1 MLNFLTFEYRFNSI
15 HLMDKRV
22 IKYKYA
28 FVLVLILT
36 VFLVTFQNDGKNNV
50 VKNKHYSFDS
60 ALMFLNLAKGDYEI
74 PVGSTLLYQHV
85 KNDTSGEFE
94 KLSNLFYKKIISDK
108 NDHAMAYYQMIWS
121 RRDLS
126 KVGFDSF
133 LRGQHFAINQA
144 LIYKDTSLYL
154 TSLGNLSAEYLMR
167 GDHDSGVLYSKLGYD
182 VSVKA
187 NIDRFIFFY
196 SVNMG
201 YVMNRDQLYGAAQM
215 YFEQALKVSK
225 KLFPRNNVLLNNLFS
240 VMITEKNYD
249 QAEAFWKENFTNYK
263 LDLMS
268 YEGQLIAVNRAFLSQ
283 NQKRWKEARSWI
295 DSIKEIKNI
304 QELKLNVIRLKLRQI
319 DHENWQF
326 SNLLNEN
333 RQFIFESY
341 PYSFL
346 DLEDFMTKEL
356 KRNHGFLTI
365 ADIEKLESTK
375 TPPGN
380 SEKMVL
386 SSLNRIKA
394 MCYENIGN
402 YKLANEYNKKSL
414 LLKWEFDEIENTLR
428 HTDLSEKLRL
438 SKMFQQIEDQKK
450 NIQEREQEKRIYQA
464 FTLLLILI
472 SLLILYTIFK
482 QRKNNNL
489 NEKLLKQ
496 EIKNEKLSAE
506 TLVRENDLNNRIVTL
521 SKLIISKVDLINK
534 LLSSINESNY
544 NSSIKDVRTE
554 FLNIQNAVSDAQP
567 QLADTLLEDYTTI
580 QIDFPDIV
588 NLGITEKRIFVLSIH
603 GYQTKEIAGL
613 LGLTSQYVNNART
626 SIRKKLSVRE
636 NWKEVLLNK
645 KNPNLRS
652 SE

>member
-1 MLNFLTFEYRFNSI
+1 MLDFLTFEYRYKSTHIMNKI
-15 HLMDKRV
+15 V

-36 VFLVTFQNDGKNNV
+36 VFLVKFQNDGKSNV
-50 VKNKHYSFDS
+50 IKNKHYSFDS
-60 ALMFLNLAKGDYEI
+60 AIMFLNLAKGDYEI
-74 PVGSTLLYQHV
+74 PVGNTLLYQHV

-94 KLSNLFYKKIISDK
+94 KLSNLYYKKIISDK

-121 RRDLS
+121 RRNLPE
-126 KVGFDSF
+126 VGFDSF

-144 LIYKDTSLYL
+144 LTYKDTNLYL
-154 TSLGNLSAEYLMR
+154 TTLGNLSAEYLMR
-167 GDHDSGVLYSKLGYD
+167 GDHDSGLLYSKLGYD

-201 YVMNRDQLYGAAQM
+201 YVMNADQLYGAAQM

-249 QAEAFWKENFTNYK
+249 LAEAFWKENFTNYK

-268 YEGQLIAVNRAFLSQ
+268 YEGQLIAVNRAFLYQ
-283 NQKRWKEARSWI
+283 NQKKWKEAKVWI
-295 DSIKEIKNI
+295 NKLPEIKDI
-304 QELKLNVIRLKLRQI
+304 QELKLNVIRLKLHQIQKESGLFSDFLRQ
-319 DHENWQF
+319 
-326 SNLLNEN
+326 N
-333 RQFIFESY
+333 RDFIFGAY
-341 PYSFL
+341 PYSFM
-346 DLEDFMTKEL
+346 DLEDFLIKEI
-356 KRNHGFLTI
+356 KKNQNFITV
-365 ADIEKLESTK
+365 ADILVLEKSK
-375 TPPGN
+375 TPLG
-380 SEKMVL
+380 STEKMTL
-386 SSLNRIKA
+386 SALNRIKA
-394 MCYENIGN
+394 ICYENIGD
-402 YKLANEYNKKSL
+402 YKSANQCNL
-414 LLKWEFDEIENTLR
+414 NAIRLRFEFDNIENTLR

-438 SKMFQQIEDQKK
+438 SKMFQKIEDQKK

-472 SLLILYTIFK
+472 SGLILFTIFK

-489 NEKLLKQ
+489 SEKLLKQ
-496 EIKNEKLSAE
+496 ELSNEKILAE
-506 TLVRENDLNNRIVTL
+506 NLVRENDLNNRIVTL

-567 QLADTLLEDYTTI
+567 QLADKLLEDYTTI

-588 NLGITEKRIFVLSIH
+588 NLGITEKRIFVLSIN

-613 LGLTSQYVNNART
+613 LGLTSQYINNART
-626 SIRKKLSVRE
+626 SIRKKLNIEE